1 MHIKIVRFCAL
12 VLAIALVS
20 FCQKQD
26 KAKDTIATIDGAK
39 ITKDIYNS
47 FWEMR
52 RLYPSYTGDYFP
64 GERAISSYLVE
75 TALLADDGNAKSYSG
90 KLKADPDW
98 QWKQKYF
105 PAQMYLQKVLDAN
118 LGFTDKE
125 LEKYYKAH
133 AGSYKMKMQ
142 VDVPAPKA
150 AANAKADAAAKG
162 KDTSKTKVTPPP
174 QTVKKDTVIQRTLPE
189 VKDQVLKALFLAKY
203 PVPDS
208 LFRKHDPKDTTKVDT
223 SEVQNRW
230 MYMVRSD
237 LPNFFMRKSYE
248 EKYKQ
253 KFPDSLKDWYGKG
266 KVITETDMDVIMSWL
281 AESQRVMYNTPAGRA
296 DLARWLLKWKL
307 FSEDAEKCGFA
318 SQDNVKAV
326 IDWAWKVEVATNYV
340 NNDLVPKLKASVS
353 VDTQMCVYAMWDDRG
368 SMTQKD
374 TAGINR
380 TVTRYFTKSMYIKV
394 DSALYAL
401 RKAHNV
407 VFKLMEYKDDQ
418 SGDPMKIVAHADSMR
433 DTGNTTE
440 ASSAYRTLM
449 TAFPFTAEGKKAFAE
464 LAKVQSEKGE
474 YTDAVKNYRDYL
486 ILAGDKSKRCNT
498 FFMIGFIYDEYL
510 NKWDLAEANYKW
522 VLKNTPECELA
533 NDAEFMTLH
542 LGEPMNSVEELRAE
556 ARRQGRKV
564 DTTTPVPEMMNP
576 DSGAKTPPPQ
586 KKI

>member
-1 MHIKIVRFCAL
+1 MHIKVVRFCAL

-39 ITKDIYNS
+39 ITKDAYNS

-52 RLYPSYTGDYFP
+52 RLYPTYTGDFFP
-64 GERAISSYLVE
+64 GERSLATYLVH
-75 TALLADDGNAKSYSG
+75 TILASDDGKAKSYAG
-90 KLKADPDW
+90 KLKSSPGW
-98 QWKQKYF
+98 EWRERYF

-118 LGFTDKE
+118 LGFSDKD
-125 LEKYYKAH
+125 LEAYYKAH
-133 AGSYKMKMQ
+133 LSTYKTKIQ
-142 VDVPAPKA
+142 VEVPVPGA
-150 AANAKADAAAKG
+150 AAAKA
-162 KDTSKTKVTPPP
+162 KDTSKAKIATPP
-174 QTVKKDTVIQRTLPE
+174 QTVKKDSVVVRTFPE
-189 VKDQVLKALFLAKY
+189 VKEQVMRSMFLAKY

-208 LFRKHDPKDTTKVDT
+208 MFKKHDPKDTAKVDT

-237 LPNFFMRKSYE
+237 LPSFFMRKSYE

-266 KVITETDMDVIMSWL
+266 KPITEGDMDVIMSWL
-281 AESQRVMYNTPAGRA
+281 PETQRAMYNTSAGKA

-307 FSEDAEKCGFA
+307 FSEDAKRTGFS
-318 SQDNVKAV
+318 SQDNVKSV

-340 NNDLVPKLKASVS
+340 NSELVPKAKTGVS
-353 VDTQMCVYAMWDDRG
+353 IDTEMCVYGMWDDRG
-368 SMTQKD
+368 SAATRD
-374 TAGINR
+374 TASVNR
-380 TVTRYFTKSMYIKV
+380 TVTKYLTKAVYIKV
-394 DSALYAL
+394 DSMLYGL
-401 RKAHNV
+401 RKAHNI
-407 VFKLMEYKDDQ
+407 VFLLPEYKDEQ
-418 SGDPMKIVAHADSMR
+418 AGNPVAMAAHADSMR

-440 ASSAYRTLM
+440 AASVYRTLV
-449 TAFPFTAEGKKAFAE
+449 TSFPFTPEGQKAYAE

-486 ILAGDKSKRCNT
+486 VLVNDKSKRCNT

-510 NKWDLAEANYKW
+510 NKSDLAEVNYKW

-564 DTTTPVPEMMNP
+564 DTSTPAPEIMNP
-576 DSGAKTPPPQ
+576 DTGSKVKA